1 MEIFPGI
8 NIDISLS
15 LIVGIMVKMLMLIL
29 LFLSIIMVRQEALM
43 DRVVNLPTGRS
54 LKIVMWAFFG
64 LTLLTTVIVVLA

>member
-1 MEIFPGI
+1 MEIIPGVVI
-8 NIDISLS
+8 NLSMIVSLMVKISMILILILS
-15 LIVGIMVKMLMLIL
+15 LV
-29 LFLSIIMVRQEALM
+29 MVRQESLM